1 MEKVIKSTEQEIGA
15 ILESF
20 PEIITYHDIEHRILW
35 ANRAAV
41 ESVDLTPEQLIGCH
55 CYEIWHQCR
64 ESCMGCPLEKAIK
77 TGKPQEGEITAP
89 DGREWRI
96 RGYPVRDVNDNI
108 VGVTEVIWD
117 ITEHKRAEEELRKY
131 KKTIEGSEDLIFA
144 VDRQYV
150 YLIVN
155 GAFLKYWCRPRNQVV
170 GHTIPVV
177 IGEDLFESK
186 VKPNIDRCFQGK
198 SVRGDLEIEYPELG
212 KRHMRF
218 SYFPT
223 KTGDEGTTGLVAIVR
238 DITERKRLED
248 QLRQTAKME
257 AIGQLAGGV
266 AHDFNN
272 LLTIITGYTELL
284 LRHPDENFLYR
295 KDLEE
300 IKKAGDQATSL
311 VRRLLAFSHR
321 QVLQPKVLDLNIM
334 ISGTAKML
342 GRLIGEDIELETFL
356 AAELAPVKVDPT
368 QIEQIIINLA
378 VNARDAMPQGG
389 KLTLRTENVTLDE
402 DFCRWMPES
411 RPGKFVCLSI
421 EDTGVGMDK
430 EIIEHIFEPFFTTK
444 EPGVGTGLGLS
455 VVYGI
460 VKQHEGWIDVYSKP
474 GQGSTFKVYLPAFSV
489 KLEDKTEERIS
500 LQEFQGR
507 GERIL
512 LVEDEKGVLEFTKRV
527 LGENGY
533 TVSSATN
540 AKEALD
546 IFEKEKG
553 RFYLVLSDVV
563 LPDKSGL
570 ELVDELLK
578 KNPELRILLC
588 SGYTGKKSQW
598 SIIRERGFRFLQK
611 PYSLADLLRAIREAI
626 EQS

>member
-1 MEKVIKSTEQEIGA
+1 MEKVIKSTEQVIGA
-15 ILESF
+15 VLDSLS
-20 PEIITYHDIEHRILW
+20 EIITYQDIEHRVLW

-41 ESVDLTPEQLIGCH
+41 ESVDLALEQLVGRH
-55 CYEIWHQCR
+55 CYEIWHQS
-64 ESCMGCPLEKAIK
+64 EELCMGCPLEKAIK
-77 TGKPQEGEITAP
+77 TGKPQEGEITTP

-96 RGYPVRDVNDNI
+96 RGYPVRDVNNNI
-108 VGVTEVIWD
+108 VGITEVMWD
-117 ITEHKRAEEELRKY
+117 ITEHKQAEEELRKY
-131 KKTIEGSEDLIFA
+131 MKAFEGSEDLIFA

-150 YLIVN
+150 YLVVN
-155 GAFLKYWCRPRNQVV
+155 GAFLKYWCRPRNQVI
-170 GHTIPVV
+170 GRTIAEV

-186 VKPNIDRCFQGK
+186 VKPNIDRCLQGK
-198 SVRGDLEIEYPELG
+198 SVRGDLEIEYPKLG

-223 KTGDEGTTGLVAIVR
+223 KSGDEGITGLVAIVR

-284 LRHPDENFLYR
+284 LHHLDESFLYR

-311 VRRLLAFSHR
+311 VRRLLAFSRR
-321 QVLQPKVLDLNIM
+321 QVLQPKVLDLNIV

-342 GRLIGEDIELETFL
+342 RRLIGEDIELETFL
-356 AAELAPVKVDPT
+356 ATQLAPVKVDPT
-368 QIEQIIINLA
+368 QIEQIIINLV

-402 DFCRWMPES
+402 DFCRWIPEL
-411 RPGKFVCLSI
+411 RPGRFVCLSI

-430 EIIEHIFEPFFTTK
+430 EIIQHIFEPFFTTK

-460 VKQHEGWIDVYSKP
+460 VKQHEGWIDVSSKP

-533 TVSSATN
+533 IVSSATN

-553 RFYLVLSDVV
+553 RFHLVLSDVV

-611 PYSLADLLRAIREAI
+611 PYALADLLRAIRNAI
-626 EQS
+626 QS